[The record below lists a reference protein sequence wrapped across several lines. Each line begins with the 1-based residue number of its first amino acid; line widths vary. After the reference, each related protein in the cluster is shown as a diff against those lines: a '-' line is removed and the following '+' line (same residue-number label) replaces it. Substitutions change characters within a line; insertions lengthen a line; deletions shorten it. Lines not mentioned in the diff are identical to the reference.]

1 MEATIIDR
9 YRKIQNG
16 YQSTSKKQTDLYEL
30 KRQISLQFGSSIDY
44 EPATKVND
52 TEQQLIVVHTD
63 NEFKKNVIAY
73 PDSTFSIG
81 NTVDCYDMKWLITKV
96 DANKQVYT
104 IGEMSQCNL
113 LLKWQNSSGVIIERY
128 AVVEK
133 PTNTSLNDGTVIT
146 TSEKKYQIKLP
157 YDSETQN
164 LFVDKRFLLE
174 KANGVPLA
182 YRLSSFDGI
191 TSNYGQGGILSIT
204 LTQDEYNNA
213 TDSASLMIAD
223 YYTPVTPPTGTARI
237 TFSGSPNIYMGG
249 SYKTFT
255 GSFVD
260 SEGVVIPDVIPVWT
274 WTCISGDES
283 KYTVVVDGST
293 FKIKAL
299 YFPDELIG
307 STVTINLADSEG
319 LYSASLEVEVI
330 DLG

>member
-113 LLKWQNSSGVIIERY
+113 LLKWQNSSGVIIERH

-146 TSEKKYQIKLP
+146 TSDKQYSIKLP
-157 YDSETQN
+157 FDLETQN
-164 LFVDKRFLLE
+164 LYVGKRFLLE
-174 KANGVPLA
+174 KANGIPLA
-182 YRLSSFDGI
+182 YSLTAFDGI
-191 TSNYGQGGILSIT
+191 SSNYSQGGILNIT
-204 LTQDEYNNA
+204 LTQDEYNSTTDNA
-213 TDSASLMIAD
+213 DLMVADHFTPTPQPTGQAQITGSSTMYVGGSWKYYTATFLDEEGEVLPDVTPVWSWVSLSDQTNKFTAESLLDGRFRIKASLDTSLIGMK
-223 YYTPVTPPTGTARI
+223 V
-237 TFSGSPNIYMGG
+237 
-249 SYKTFT
+249 
-255 GSFVD
+255 
-260 SEGVVIPDVIPVWT
+260 
-274 WTCISGDES
+274 
-283 KYTVVVDGST
+283 
-293 FKIKAL
+293 KIKL
-299 YFPDELIG
+299 DDSDELYHG
-307 STVTINLADSEG
+307 EL
-319 LYSASLEVEVI
+319 LVEVI
-330 DLG
+330 DF